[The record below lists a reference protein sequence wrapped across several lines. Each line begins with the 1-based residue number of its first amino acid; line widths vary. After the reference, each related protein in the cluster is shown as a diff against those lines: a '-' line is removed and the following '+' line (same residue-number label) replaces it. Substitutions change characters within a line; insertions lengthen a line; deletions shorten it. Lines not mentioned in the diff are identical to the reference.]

1 MTLGVAISFI
11 LWILTITGFVIWN
24 LYKKNKQMEELIE
37 AQNYY
42 IQIIN
47 SMSGDL
53 ESVVNKIDT
62 TMWVQSDPELIQLF
76 ETIKN
81 IQQIIKRTSNTNGN

>member
-42 IQIIN
+42 IRIIN